1 MIIES
6 RAFARA
12 GLVGNP
18 SDGYFG
24 KTISV
29 SIKNFGAHIQ
39 LFRTPELVFQPAEAD
54 LSTYKSIYHL
64 RDQLALTG
72 YAGGIPLLKAT
83 TKRFLEYADSTNQ
96 KLSNHVFTVRY
107 HTSIP
112 RQVGMAGSSAI
123 VTAML
128 KALMQF
134 YQVDIPLHIL
144 PTLALSVE
152 ADELGITAGLQD
164 RVIQAYEGCVFMDF
178 EKEHLQANGFGLYQ
192 PLPVANLPKM
202 YIAYMLQLGKVSGKV
217 LNEVRAKFEKGEPQT
232 ISTLQSIA
240 GLAAQGRDAILAKDH
255 AMLAQLINQN
265 FDYRTQIM
273 QISPSNQLMIDT
285 ARACGASASF
295 TGSGGAII
303 GSYTTDRMLEHLFIA
318 LKGIGAKVVKPYFS

>member
-83 TKRFLEYADSTNQ
+83 TKRLRICRLYKS
-96 KLSNHVFTVRY
+96 
-107 HTSIP
+107 
-112 RQVGMAGSSAI
+112 
-123 VTAML
+123 
-128 KALMQF
+128 KAKQ
-134 YQVDIPLHIL
+134 PCLHR
-144 PTLALSVE
+144 SVS
-152 ADELGITAGLQD
+152 
-164 RVIQAYEGCVFMDF
+164 
-178 EKEHLQANGFGLYQ
+178 H
-192 PLPVANLPKM
+192 
-202 YIAYMLQLGKVSGKV
+202 
-217 LNEVRAKFEKGEPQT
+217 
-232 ISTLQSIA
+232 
-240 GLAAQGRDAILAKDH
+240 
-255 AMLAQLINQN
+255 
-265 FDYRTQIM
+265 
-273 QISPSNQLMIDT
+273 
-285 ARACGASASF
+285 
-295 TGSGGAII
+295 
-303 GSYTTDRMLEHLFIA
+303 
-318 LKGIGAKVVKPYFS
+318 